1 LNNEEFKNLHK
12 KITINVRNDREIEES
27 ITSLLVEIYHNETD
41 RQNYLNWLTINT
53 KIHHMP
59 QEVKSV
65 QNTINKTATQRS
77 IFRMSKKEKLTQRV
91 RLMRANKP
99 LLYRG
104 LCTQEQVDNKEYLFH
119 VENLSY
125 KGDSPDNFN
134 GDLNSVL
141 SSKEKLVV
149 YLYFGFHTDD
159 SKSLGQIASFM
170 DISINAVQQMLK
182 DALAKM
188 EEHLKDF

>member
-1 LNNEEFKNLHK
+1 MNDQEFKSLHN
-12 KITINVRNDREIEES
+12 KITINVRDDRELEES
-27 ITSLLVEIYHNETD
+27 ISSQFVEIYHNEAD

-53 KIHHMP
+53 KIIHMP

-65 QNTINKTATQRS
+65 QNCINKTTMQRA
-77 IFRMSKKEKLTQRV
+77 IFRMSKQENLTQRV

-119 VENLSY
+119 IENLSS
-125 KGDSPDNFN
+125 KGDSSD
-134 GDLNSVL
+134 DLHNVL

-159 SKSLGQIASFM
+159 SKSLGQIANFM
-170 DISINAVQQMLK
+170 DVSRSSVEKMLK
-182 DALAKM
+182 EALAKM
-188 EEHLKDF
+188 ESHLKDLS